1 MAVSKKFRWTNAD
14 GESVEVDIG
23 AESENVTVEG
33 IPLDEVLSNKADKQT
48 EDGGFVG
55 GDGATLNAYGPDGYG
70 GAAIG
75 KNAKSV
81 EGGGAVGEGAIGD
94 NGGGVGYNAQ
104 GLNGG
109 GAVGYKASA
118 TYGGAVGSG
127 AKTERGFAGGYEAQT
142 VNGSNTAIDAIQLGT
157 GTNSN
162 ERTLQVYDYQMMD
175 ENGNIPMERM
185 KKANTYSSTPVQV
198 GTWIDSTPVW
208 RVAIPM
214 TSVSEISLNTNNKS
228 WSIRSDQILDR
239 LSIIN
244 DTSNFIHIDSMI
256 RFQNSNDY
264 DPEAFATGW
273 TEMFPGYFNGE
284 AENVDYAT
292 HFYGWIEFALPA
304 SSVSAV

>member
-175 ENGNIPMERM
+175 ENGNIPTERL

-198 GTWIDSTPVW
+198 GTWIDGNPVW

-214 TSVSEISLNTNNKS
+214 TSVSEIGLNTYNKIWTTS
-228 WSIRSDQILDR
+228 AYNILSR
-239 LSIIN
+239 LSIVN
-244 DTSNFIHIDSMI
+244 DTSNLIYINSI
-256 RFQNSNDY
+256 ISFQNADDY
-264 DPEAFATGW
+264 DPEAFAVNW
-273 TEMFPGYFNGE
+273 TEPFPGNFRGE
-284 AENVDYAT
+284 AVDSDYAT
-292 HFYGWIEFALPA
+292 HFYGWIEFVAP
-304 SSVSAV
+304 SNNISAV